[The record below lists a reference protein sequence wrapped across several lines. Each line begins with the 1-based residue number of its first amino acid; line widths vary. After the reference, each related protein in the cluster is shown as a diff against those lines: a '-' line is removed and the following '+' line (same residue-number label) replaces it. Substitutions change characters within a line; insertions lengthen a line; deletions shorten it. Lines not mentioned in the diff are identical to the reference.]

1 MLNSPHPSAPAIQ
14 RRRRFLASLLALPGV
29 FCLASSAFAAT
40 LTVTNAN
47 DGGAGSLRGTLAAAA
62 AGDTITFDAGAFP
75 PSGSTMIT
83 LATGQLAISQN
94 LTVQGPGA
102 GAVTVSGGQGASRV
116 FSVAAGI
123 TAGLSGLT
131 IANGG
136 AGSQFGG
143 AISNGGTLTL
153 TKCSLGN
160 NSAYFG
166 GGIYN
171 TGTLTVTGCTLTGN
185 NGVSGGA
192 IYSSGGTLTLTN
204 STLSGNTASDGN
216 GGGNGGGI
224 DSSTATVTL
233 TGCTLSGNSAGSGGG
248 ISRIGGSM
256 TVTNCTFSGNATL
269 SGGFGAGI
277 YNTGSGGS
285 GLVLTNCTLA
295 GNTASQAGKGGGIYN
310 TAGAIIQSCILNGNT
325 ALGGGPDVF
334 GTITSGGSNMIGDP
348 NGVAYG
354 FTGPHDQVYVNPK
367 FDPNGLKNN
376 GGPTQTIAL
385 LAGSPAINSDY
396 NGLTTTDQRGFAR
409 PQNTHADIGAFELQ
423 SQAHILWHSPDGRAT
438 VWFVNPDGSFGTSR
452 AYGPYVDSAGIW
464 QAVALA
470 TGPDGVSRLL
480 WHSPDGRATIWH
492 VYPDGRF
499 DTSQAYGP
507 YVDSAGIWQ
516 AVAVSVGP
524 DDVAHIL
531 WHSPDGRATLWFVN
545 PDGSFGSS
553 QAYGPYVD
561 SAGIW
566 QAVALATGPDGVSRL
581 LWHSP
586 DGRATIWHVYSDG
599 RFDTSQAYGPYV
611 DSAGIWQAVADSAGP

>member
-47 DGGAGSLRGTLAAAA
+47 DGGAGSLRGALAAAA

-75 PSGSTMIT
+75 PSGSTVIT

-123 TAGLSGLT
+123 TAGLSGLN

-233 TGCTLSGNSAGSGGG
+233 TGCTLNGNSAGSGGG

-354 FTGPHDQVYVNPK
+354 FTGPHDQIYVNPK

-409 PQNTHADIGAFELQ
+409 PQDTRADIGAFELTA
-423 SQAHILWHSPDGRAT
+423 QAHILWNNPSGQAMLWYVNTDGSHGIIGTYGPYTDGGGTWRASAVATGPNGVSRILWTHPDGRA
-438 VWFVNPDGSFGTSR
+438 V
-452 AYGPYVDSAGIW
+452 
-464 QAVALA
+464 
-470 TGPDGVSRLL
+470 
-480 WHSPDGRATIWH
+480 
-492 VYPDGRF
+492 
-499 DTSQAYGP
+499 
-507 YVDSAGIWQ
+507 
-516 AVAVSVGP
+516 
-524 DDVAHIL
+524 
-531 WHSPDGRATLWFVN
+531 LWFVN
-545 PDGSFGSS
+545 PDGSFGDRG
-553 QAYGPYVD
+553 AYGPYADGGGTWRASTV
-561 SAGIW
+561 S
-566 QAVALATGPDGVSRL
+566 VGPDNVAHL
-581 LWHSP
+581 LWTHP
-586 DGRATIWHVYSDG
+586 DGRAVLWFVNPDG
-599 RFDTSQAYGPYV
+599 SFGDKGAYGPFV
-611 DSAGIWQAVADSAGP
+611 DSHGTWQATADSVGP